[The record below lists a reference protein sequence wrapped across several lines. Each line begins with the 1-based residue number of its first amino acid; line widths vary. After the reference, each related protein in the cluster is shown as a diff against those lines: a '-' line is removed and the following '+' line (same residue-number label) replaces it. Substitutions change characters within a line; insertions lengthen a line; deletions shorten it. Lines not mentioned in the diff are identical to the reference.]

1 MVVQGLKHTSLK
13 QGYTALKGRS
23 STVALTFL
31 FNLSIP

>member
-13 QGYTALKGRS
+13 QGYAALKGRP

-31 FNLSIP
+31 FSFSIP